1 MSDTNTILLSSN
13 FRASGSAE
21 VVTSAAGTTGNN
33 KHAVYLNPPSCDCG
47 KWMIYHYP
55 CSHMLAVCA
64 KSGRQPWHLI
74 DPKYRMDVYAHVY
87 DTSFEPM
94 VHEHYWAAYD
104 GPKIIPHPSR
114 RRDPTSGRPTKRIHN
129 EMDVSRKRQNNHCG
143 ICKEQGHDRRKCPN
157 RNGWIMYLR
166 NLLSDVMMVYL
177 YFYFR

>member
-1 MSDTNTILLSSN
+1 MTTILLFSN

-21 VVTSAAGTTGNN
+21 VVTSAAGTKGNH

-64 KSGRQPWHLI
+64 KSGTQPWHLI
-74 DPKYRMDVYAHVY
+74 DPKYSMDVYAHVY

-94 VHEHYWAAYD
+94 VHEHYWATYD

-114 RRDPTSGRPTKRIHN
+114 RRDPTSGCPTKRIHN

-157 RNGWIMYLR
+157 RNG
-166 NLLSDVMMVYL
+166 
-177 YFYFR
+177 